1 MRLRHGQGHGVAE
14 EEGYGQSGRSNARAK
29 GSPRSPRT
37 ASSED
42 KKAGNLS
49 AEGVIASYVHF
60 NSKLGVLVEV
70 NSETDFVAL
79 SLGGMW
85 SKGSAEL

>member
-1 MRLRHGQGHGVAE
+1 M
-14 EEGYGQSGRSNARAK
+14 AK
-29 GSPRSPRT
+29 
-37 ASSED
+37 AD

-70 NSETDFVAL
+70 VSGVHRV
-79 SLGGMW
+79 
-85 SKGSAEL
+85 

>member
-1 MRLRHGQGHGVAE
+1 M
-14 EEGYGQSGRSNARAK
+14 AK
-29 GSPRSPRT
+29 
-37 ASSED
+37 AD

-70 NSETDFVAL
+70 L
-79 SLGGMW
+79 SRV
-85 SKGSAEL
+85 